1 MTGSLHEYVCKF
13 MTVDRKVLLRMRNV
27 TDKNLRENQNMFFFV
42 QHFFFT
48 KSCRLWNNFEKK
60 KMVEPDRQHM
70 TI

>member
-42 QHFFFT
+42 QHFFFH
-48 KSCRLWNNFEKK
+48 KVLPFME
-60 KMVEPDRQHM
+60 
-70 TI
+70 